1 MQLLQR
7 ELHLVQELHRS
18 PQDLPP
24 LVHLDAVELL
34 LQGQDLGPLG
44 GRLGKLA
51 LGQGQTVPGLERV
64 GRPLQGPQAVKEEDV
79 EGDKDD
85 EARGR
90 GQRSGVGL

>member
-1 MQLLQR
+1 MQGLSAA
-7 ELHLVQELHRS
+7 LVS
-18 PQDLPP
+18 PDLPNSQP
-24 LVHLDAVELL
+24 P
-34 LQGQDLGPLG
+34 QGTHSP
-44 GRLGKLA
+44 

-64 GRPLQGPQAVKEEDV
+64 GRPLQGPEAVKEEDV

>member
-1 MQLLQR
+1 M
-7 ELHLVQELHRS
+7 
-18 PQDLPP
+18 
-24 LVHLDAVELL
+24 
-34 LQGQDLGPLG
+34 
-44 GRLGKLA
+44 
-51 LGQGQTVPGLERV
+51 PGLERV